1 MTGLEGRHALVTG
14 GSRGIGRAIAA
25 VLSQAGAKVTISGR
39 QEAPLKDA
47 VAARDAAGYFS
58 ADATDEKAMA
68 DGIAKSEK
76 DRGPI
81 DILVANA
88 GGAESVPFHKSD
100 GAHFRRMIDLNL
112 MSVVHAAHA
121 VVGGMIA
128 RKSGRIV
135 AIASTGGLKGYPYIS
150 GYVAAKHGVVGLVR
164 SLALETAKHGITVNA
179 ICPSY
184 TETEM
189 VHDDMQRAADKS
201 GKKVDDILAGV
212 LKDKPLGR
220 LIQPKEVAAAVL
232 FLCSAEAS
240 AITGTTL
247 AVAGGE
253 L

>member
-1 MTGLEGRHALVTG
+1 MTGLEGRHAVVTG

-25 VLSQAGAKVTISGR
+25 ALVTAGATVTISGR
-39 QEAPLKDA
+39 KEADLKDT
-47 VAARDAAGYFS
+47 VAAGAASGYFT

-68 DGIAKSEK
+68 AGIAQTETTH
-76 DRGPI
+76 GAV

-88 GGAESVPFHKSD
+88 GGAESVPFHKSSI
-100 GAHFRRMIDLNL
+100 AQFRQMIDVNL

-128 RKSGRIV
+128 RKSGRII

-150 GYVAAKHGVVGLVR
+150 GYVAAKHGVVGLVK

-184 TETEM
+184 TETDM
-189 VHDDMQRAADKS
+189 VMDDMKRAAEKS
-201 GKKVDDILAGV
+201 GKKVEDILAGV
-212 LKDKPLGR
+212 LRDKPLGR
-220 LIQPKEVAAAVL
+220 LIKPEEVAASVV
-232 FLCSAEAS
+232 FLASPAAS